1 MRDNMIR
8 FRIESYVKL
17 RFKELYNEN
26 ILRLFV
32 YKIVQEREFIRELN
46 LKDEELINLI
56 FELLKENN
64 SDTLLKL
71 KIKKLLNRIKSLKGL
86 IKNGK

>member
-1 MRDNMIR
+1 MIR
-8 FRIESYVKL
+8 FRIESYIKL

-26 ILRLFV
+26 VLRLFV
-32 YKIVQEREFIRELN
+32 YKIVQEREFIKELN
-46 LKDEELINLI
+46 LRDEELINLI

-71 KIKKLLNRIKSLKGL
+71 KIKKLLNRIKSLRGL

>member
-8 FRIESYVKL
+8 FRIESYIKL

-26 ILRLFV
+26 VLRLFV
-32 YKIVQEREFIRELN
+32 YKIVQEREFIKELN
-46 LKDEELINLI
+46 LRDEELINLI

-64 SDTLLKL
+64 SDILLKL
-71 KIKKLLNRIKSLKGL
+71 KIKKLLNRIKSLRGL

>member
-1 MRDNMIR
+1 MIR

-26 ILRLFV
+26 VLRLFV

-46 LKDEELINLI
+46 LRDEELINLI

-71 KIKKLLNRIKSLKGL
+71 KIKKLLNRIKSLRGL